1 MGDQLIC
8 KLNPMSD
15 IIKKQLSELRDKWQT
30 LKQMAANQT
39 RTLDGVKSLQDFNN
53 KVEKLEAW
61 IKEKVSKILTSF
73 IYLQMLHA

>member
-15 IIKKQLSELRDKWQT
+15 IVKKQLSGLRDQWQT

-61 IKEKVSKILTSF
+61 IKEKVSKILVF
-73 IYLQMLHA
+73 YVIEIL